1 MSHLRALKLPSGAGL
16 SSKSNQAAF
25 EVIISRTHP
34 WIHTRSTRVK
44 ERWWIRVNIFITF
57 PISYLREKKI
67 WFLENSKEVL
77 KITKNWPFWNTHK
90 CVLSDL
96 LQYVQRTAYLFYMQT
111 NIFIQT
117 NMYAH
122 IHTCDSSY
130 EGKSL
135 SLSSTTCER
144 KLVSPIPQKL
154 FKN

>member
-1 MSHLRALKLPSGAGL
+1 MVDKGKYIHYLPDKLSERE
-16 SSKSNQAAF
+16 KNM
-25 EVIISRTHP
+25 ISR
-34 WIHTRSTRVK
+34 K
-44 ERWWIRVNIFITF
+44 FQ
-57 PISYLREKKI
+57 IS
-67 WFLENSKEVL
+67 L

-111 NIFIQT
+111 HILIQT
-117 NMYAH
+117 NIYAH

-130 EGKSL
+130 RDKSL